1 MLAKYNMQSCGAS
14 LVFLRT
20 LGEVISEEYISI
32 TKGTCGKVVECG
44 CVFVS
49 LRLS

>member
-20 LGEVISEEYISI
+20 LGEVISEEYISDYE
-32 TKGTCGKVVECG
+32 GDVWESG
-44 CVFVS
+44 
-49 LRLS
+49 